1 MGKMR
6 RLGLTGAGR
15 VVPVESDVPEMT
27 PRKVLVKT
35 QYAGISAGTETG
47 GIKRRRQDPGSD
59 DEVHSWGLGYSNAG
73 IVEEVGADVEH
84 LKPGTEVA
92 CYGGPYVQHA
102 EFNAVPRNLV
112 HPLPEGVSLKEAC
125 FVGVGTIGLHA
136 VRRGRFEL
144 GEKVLVV
151 GQGILG
157 NMTAQ
162 ALRTAGADVLASE
175 PLGFRREKSAAV
187 GIRAIDP
194 GTTDLA
200 EEVERWTGGV
210 GLDGAIVLV
219 SGGSADL
226 TNDVLRLCREKGRV
240 VIVGGGATGYD
251 RNLVFQKELDVLIPR
266 AGGPGRYNPWYEEEG
281 HDPPI
286 GYVRWT
292 EGRNMQAWLWM
303 LEQGMVQVAPLITH
317 EVAFDDANDAFDA
330 LIDTPDEALGVV
342 LAFSAES

>member
-1 MGKMR
+1 MR
-6 RLGLTGAGR
+6 KLGITGAGR
-15 VVPVESDVPEMT
+15 VVPVEVDVPEMT
-27 PRKVLVKT
+27 PRKVLVRT
-35 QYAGISAGTETG
+35 RYAGISAGTETSNV
-47 GIKRRRQDPGSD
+47 RRRREDPGSD
-59 DEVHSWGLGYSNAG
+59 DEVNAGGFGYSNAG
-73 IVEEVGADVEH
+73 IVEESGAEVDH
-84 LKPGTEVA
+84 LEPGMEVA

-112 HPLPEGVSLKEAC
+112 TPLPDGIPLNEAC
-125 FVGVGTIGLHA
+125 FVGIGAIGLHA
-136 VRRGRFEL
+136 ARRGRFEL

-157 NMTAQ
+157 NITAQ
-162 ALRTAGADVLASE
+162 ALRASGVDVLASD
-175 PLGFRREKSAAV
+175 PIGFRRSKSEEV
-187 GIRAIDP
+187 GIRAVDP
-194 GTTDLA
+194 QATDLA
-200 EEVERWTGGV
+200 DEVERWTGGV

-219 SGGSADL
+219 PGGSTDL

-303 LEQGMVQVAPLITH
+303 VEKGMMQVGPLITH
-317 EVAFDDANDAFDA
+317 EFGFDDANSAFDA
-330 LIDTPDEALGVV
+330 LIDTPGEALGVT
-342 LAFSAES
+342 LRFSP